1 MNRITRS
8 LMRLLLLLS
17 LLLGACQTEVT
28 SDTEIDERDLDAAY
42 TSFLRD
48 MVMYNTIALDD
59 LNSMLAEEPPPFLLD
74 VREFDEVMETGHIE
88 GAVVIPLR
96 ELGNRTDLLPTFDTT
111 IVSYCGSGW
120 RCTIAM
126 TALEALGWENVFSL
140 RDGSFS
146 GWIEAGYPTVTGL
159 PKAVSLN
166 VASPDPAMLTLMDD
180 TLSNIPEELGMITID
195 AVNIELMTNPNL
207 ILIDVRRSED
217 IQETGSIEGA
227 VHIPLEEFIARK
239 IEWPVDK
246 SAKIM
251 IYSSVGYRSIIAM
264 TILWSYGYNDV
275 WSLIG

>member
-180 TLSNIPEELGMITID
+180 TLSNIPEELGMVTID